1 MIKISKPI
9 IEEIEDKVY
18 LKAFIENEK
27 EQVSKYLWYATS
39 KENGKFF
46 CDEVAD
52 AFVISMVLRAIKTQQ
67 DIIVDAPMS
76 EKLYYNLNDSVLYAI
91 NKAFEKRNHKKKNI
105 TKSGWHKSII
115 ICKNLVN
122 CDFKPSGVG
131 TGCSLGVDSF
141 TVLVHHFFN
150 EDIPPSYRI
159 SHLTLF
165 NAGAYGSIEEAASKS
180 FYKEVERTKKFAGT
194 IGLPLVWVDSNIQ
207 SFYPETS
214 FDWNHTYLNMGIVL
228 SMQKLWKKYLYASSI
243 SVDRFEFSFAY
254 SAHYE
259 PFLLPHISTENT
271 ELIQASMDMRRSDK
285 VAYIA
290 NNEIVRK
297 NLYVCLKEQQA
308 NSEWFKGVIPQN
320 DFLNCGHCKKCLRTM
335 LQLDIL
341 GQLKQYEGIFDTS
354 EWNKLKIKYI
364 ALVLAKRKENEM
376 CFDLYQSILTH
387 KYIIPTQSRFYV
399 FAIICYKKLKKILR
413 PFIKV
418 IKLLR

>member
-9 IEEIEDKVY
+9 IEEAEDKVY

-39 KENGKFF
+39 KENGKYF

-105 TKSGWHKSII
+105 TGSELHKPII
-115 ICKNLVN
+115 ICKKTANY
-122 CDFKPSGVG
+122 DFKPSGVG

-150 EDIPPSYRI
+150 GDIPHSYKI

-165 NAGAYGSIEEAASKS
+165 NAGAYGSIEEGASKS
-180 FYKEVERTKKFAGT
+180 FYKELERTKRFAET
-194 IGLPLVWVDSNIQ
+194 IGLPLVWVDSNIR
-207 SFYPETS
+207 SFYPEHS
-214 FDWNHTYLNMGIVL
+214 FDWNHTYLNMSIVL
-228 SMQKLWKKYLYASSI
+228 SMQKLWKKYLYASSFA
-243 SVDRFEFSFAY
+243 VDSLKFNFTINS
-254 SAHYE
+254 SYE
-259 PFLLPHISTENT
+259 PFLLPNISTEST

-297 NLYVCLKEQQA
+297 NLHVCWKELQA
-308 NSEWFKGVIPQN
+308 NSKWFKGEIPQN

-341 GQLKQYEGIFDTS
+341 GLLKQYEGIFDTS
-354 EWNKLKIKYI
+354 EWPRLKIKYI
-364 ALVLAKRKENEM
+364 ALVLTKRKENDL
-376 CFDLYQSILTH
+376 CLDLYQSMLTH
-387 KYIIPTQSRFYV
+387 KYNIPIQSKLYAL
-399 FAIICYKKLKKILR
+399 AIIIYRKLKKVFR